1 MATFSCLSGRRFIAL
16 AAVLATASATAVAAG
31 WSLPTAGQRPAAG
44 WIAFHRG
51 GVHGLGIYLMR
62 ADGTGV
68 RRLTRGRH
76 DDFPAWSPDGR
87 RIAFV
92 RSAITAAKETSDVFV
107 VNVDGSGLRRLV
119 PDAEF
124 VDWSPDGRRIAFVR
138 IVRDVETVYVA
149 TAADGAE
156 RSIATVPGFA
166 GLAWA
171 PGKRIVY
178 AGSELDD
185 QGNLSDNFLAVMNDD
200 GTGTTKLIKGVANS
214 PAWSPDGR
222 RIAFVHTYTGTGGTG
237 DTWIIAA
244 TGGAARRVTRNRSR
258 GREVWGGGEHPSWS
272 PDGKKLVV
280 GGVRHL
286 TSSFGEV
293 QYDTLFVVN
302 ADGTKRTLLD
312 PFGLEA
318 RIDASNPAWHR

>member
-1 MATFSCLSGRRFIAL
+1 MSAYAGLSGRLRFIAL
-16 AAVLATASATAVAAG
+16 AAVLAIASAIAVAAG
-31 WSLPTAGQRPAAG
+31 SSRTTAGRRPVAG
-44 WIAFHRG
+44 WIAFQASPHRG
-51 GVHGLGIYLMR
+51 GVRGPGIYLMR

-68 RRLTRGRH
+68 RRLTRGGH
-76 DDFPAWSPDGR
+76 DNFPVWSPDGR

-92 RSAITAAKETSDVFV
+92 RSTITAAKETSDVFV
-107 VNVDGSGLRRLV
+107 VNVNGSGLRRLV

-156 RSIATVPGFA
+156 RSIVTVPGFA

-178 AGSELDD
+178 AGAELDD

-200 GTGTTKLIKGVANS
+200 GTGTTKLMKGWANS

-222 RIAFVHTYTGTGGTG
+222 RIAFVHTYTGTGGTE

-244 TGGAARRVTRNRSR
+244 TGGAARRVTRT
-258 GREVWGGGEHPSWS
+258 GEHPSWS

-280 GGVRHL
+280 GGVRSL
-286 TSSFGEV
+286 TSSFGQEI
-293 QYDTLFVVN
+293 QYDTLFIVN

-318 RIDASNPAWHR
+318 RIDASNPSWHR